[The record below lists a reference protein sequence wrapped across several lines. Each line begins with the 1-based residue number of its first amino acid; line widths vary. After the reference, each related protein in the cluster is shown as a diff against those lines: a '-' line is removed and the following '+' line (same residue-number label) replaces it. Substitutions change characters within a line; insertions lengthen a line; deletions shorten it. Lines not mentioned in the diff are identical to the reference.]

1 MKTNIITVVGIEV
14 NEIETK
20 KFLTSKNWPS
30 GLQDVIV
37 KGLKKI
43 PIRYFI
49 CDDSG
54 TTPDDNR

>member
-1 MKTNIITVVGIEV
+1 MDETAVKT
-14 NEIETK
+14 
-20 KFLTSKNWPS
+20 FLTSKNWPA

-37 KGLKKI
+37 KGLEKI

-54 TTPDDNR
+54 TILVIQ